1 MIVCMII
8 VFGSL
13 NMDLVLTVPSI
24 PRPGETVLCDEYVTK
39 PGGKGCNQAVA
50 AARAGASVEMV
61 GRVGDDGFGQSLLT
75 GLADQ
80 RVGTQ
85 GVLRSG
91 RPTGMAYI
99 CVETSGENAIAVA
112 SGANLDADAAQLAD
126 MELGADSL
134 LVMQMEV
141 PPEQNWNAIERVKA
155 AGGSVILNVAP
166 AAPVSHDVLGALDML
181 VVNEIEA
188 QAIAAQLGLP
198 VGGGEE
204 TARALSRAGNLTCVV
219 TLGGKGALAVDR
231 GQLWQVDSMD
241 IDPVDTTGAGD
252 AFTGVLA
259 AGIDS
264 GLPLPAALHRASVGA
279 ALACMALG
287 AQESL
292 PTEDAITR
300 NMDRVPRPSAS
311 ND

>member
-1 MIVCMII
+1 MII

-61 GRVGDDGFGQSLLT
+61 GRVGDDGFGRGLMA
-75 GLADQ
+75 GLAA
-80 RVGTQ
+80 VGIGTQ
-85 GVLRSG
+85 GVLPSE

-99 CVETSGENAIAVA
+99 CVESSGENAIAVA
-112 SGANLDADAAQLAD
+112 SGANLDANAAQLAEQ
-126 MELGADSL
+126 ELSPDSL
-134 LVMQMEV
+134 LVLQMEV
-141 PPEQNWNAIERVKA
+141 PPGQNWKAIERVKA
-155 AGGSVILNVAP
+155 AGGRNILNLAP
-166 AAPVSHDVLGALDML
+166 AAPVPHDVLEALDVL

-188 QAIAAQLGLP
+188 QTIAAELGLP
-198 VGGGEE
+198 AGECRD
-204 TARALSRAGNLTCVV
+204 TARALSQAGSFTCVV
-219 TLGGKGALAVDR
+219 TLGGKGALAATD
-231 GQLWQVDSMD
+231 GELWRVESMT

-259 AGIDS
+259 AGIDA
-264 GLPLPAALHRASVGA
+264 GLPLPEALHRASVGA
-279 ALACMALG
+279 ALACLALG

-292 PTEDAITR
+292 PTEEAITS
-300 NMDRVPRPSAS
+300 NLERVPRPQVS
-311 ND
+311 D